1 MRTLKLQMQV
11 SLDGFVAGTN
21 GEMDWMVWD
30 WDEELKQYVKN
41 ITAPVDCIVLGRV
54 LATGFIPTWE
64 AQATNPE
71 TAEDFAR
78 KMNESPKV
86 VFSKT
91 LVESDWKRTTLAK
104 GDIVEEINHLKAQAG
119 GDIIA
124 YGGSSFVSALIQHG
138 LIDEYHLFINPIA
151 LGSGMPIFASLKSR
165 LSLSLVRSE
174 SFSCGIVVLQYNAHS
189 HKPQ

>member
-11 SLDGFVAGTN
+11 SLDGFVAGAN

-30 WDEELKQYVKN
+30 WDDELKQYVKN

-64 AQATNPE
+64 EQATNPE

-78 KMNESPKV
+78 TMNETPKV

-91 LVESDWKRTTLAK
+91 LLESDWKRTALAK
-104 GDIVEEINHLKAQAG
+104 GDIVEEISRLKAQAG

-138 LIDEYHLFINPIA
+138 LIDEYHLFINPVA
-151 LGSGMPIFASLKSR
+151 LGSGIPIFTSLKSR
-165 LSLSLVRSE
+165 LNLNLVRTE
-174 SFSCGIVVLQYNAHS
+174 SFSCGIVVLQYNAS
-189 HKPQ
+189 SLKPQ